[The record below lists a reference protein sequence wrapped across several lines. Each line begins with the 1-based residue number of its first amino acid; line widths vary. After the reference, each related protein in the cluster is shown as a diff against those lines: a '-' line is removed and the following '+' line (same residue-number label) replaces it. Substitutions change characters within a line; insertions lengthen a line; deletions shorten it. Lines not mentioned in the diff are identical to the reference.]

1 MGTVQRPEI
10 TIKVYPENLVSDN
23 KLQILKKLKT
33 TNALI
38 LNLTEQLPKNKPFPF
53 ITIKRISSSEQ
64 LPKNLK
70 LDGDPWSDYF
80 ITLKSF
86 RNNGASTTSSS
97 SSGKFLIFL
106 ALLALI
112 SVTGDFE
119 YDRHIISSIKLGPNY
134 DDYLIIDFCV
144 SCKIST

>member
-53 ITIKRISSSEQ
+53 ITIKRISLAVEMVF
-64 LPKNLK
+64 
-70 LDGDPWSDYF
+70 SD
-80 ITLKSF
+80 
-86 RNNGASTTSSS
+86 
-97 SSGKFLIFL
+97 
-106 ALLALI
+106 
-112 SVTGDFE
+112 
-119 YDRHIISSIKLGPNY
+119 
-134 DDYLIIDFCV
+134 
-144 SCKIST
+144 

>member
-106 ALLALI
+106 ALFALV

-119 YDRHIISSIKLGPNY
+119 
-134 DDYLIIDFCV
+134 
-144 SCKIST
+144 

>member
-1 MGTVQRPEI
+1 MSTVQRPEI

-70 LDGDPWSDYF
+70 LERSFDEIF
-80 ITLKSF
+80 IVFLYCCTYIKSF
-86 RNNGASTTSSS
+86 IAYVYSR
-97 SSGKFLIFL
+97 
-106 ALLALI
+106 
-112 SVTGDFE
+112 
-119 YDRHIISSIKLGPNY
+119 
-134 DDYLIIDFCV
+134 
-144 SCKIST
+144 